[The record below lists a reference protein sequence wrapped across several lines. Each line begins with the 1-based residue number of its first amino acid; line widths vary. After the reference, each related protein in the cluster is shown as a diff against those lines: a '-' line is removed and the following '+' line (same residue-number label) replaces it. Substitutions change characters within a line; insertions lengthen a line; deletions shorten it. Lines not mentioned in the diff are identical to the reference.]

1 MKKNVVKDLFS
12 FIESSPTAFHTVDT
26 IKKTLEENGFRELS
40 RADDW
45 KNIGKGIAGKGAG
58 KATGKTPGKGV
69 APGKY
74 YTTRNNTSIIAF
86 KIGKDVADSYG
97 FMISASHS
105 DSPTFKI
112 KENAEIS
119 VRGQY
124 TKLNTEGYGGMI
136 CSTWFD
142 RPLSF
147 AGRVVVKENDTFV
160 TKLFDPD
167 RDLLMIPN
175 LAIHMN
181 RDVND
186 GYKYNKQ
193 VDLLPLFAGGTDGA
207 AAADKVAGADGAAGA
222 DEVSLKNFVSR
233 ELKVSPDSI
242 MGMDLYLYNRMK
254 PVAWGLNEEFISA
267 PRLDDLECAFTSLE
281 GFLAGENSK
290 MVQVYACFDNEEVGS
305 GTKQGA
311 ASTFLFD
318 VLSRINRNLG
328 KSEDDYER
336 ALSSSFMLSCDNAHA
351 VHPNHPEKTDDTNC
365 AYLNSGIVIKSHA
378 GQKYTSDAVS
388 VALFRDIC
396 QRAGKTGKAE
406 KAGKTGKAGK
416 FGGNGVPCQFFAN
429 RSDAAGGSTL
439 GNIAM
444 TQVSINCVDIG
455 LPQLAMHSAYETAG
469 ALDVGYMVDAL
480 TEFYNSYIEVNGDS
494 EIKCGK

>member
-26 IKKTLEENGFRELS
+26 IKAILEKDGFRELS

-45 KNIGKGIAGKGAG
+45 KNIGKGIAGKGAE
-58 KATGKTPGKGV
+58 KATGKTPGKGA
-69 APGKY
+69 APEKY

-207 AAADKVAGADGAAGA
+207 ATADKVAGAN
-222 DEVSLKNFVSR
+222 EVSLKNFVSR

-396 QRAGKTGKAE
+396 QRAGK
-406 KAGKTGKAGK
+406 AGKTGKTEKAGK
-416 FGGNGVPCQFFAN
+416 AGNAAGQGVPCQFFAN

>member
-160 TKLFDPD
+160 TKLFDPA

-207 AAADKVAGADGAAGA
+207 ATADNVAGADGVAGA

-290 MVQVYACFDNEEVGS
+290 MVQVYACFDNEEVG
-305 GTKQGA
+305 
-311 ASTFLFD
+311 
-318 VLSRINRNLG
+318 
-328 KSEDDYER
+328 
-336 ALSSSFMLSCDNAHA
+336 
-351 VHPNHPEKTDDTNC
+351 
-365 AYLNSGIVIKSHA
+365 
-378 GQKYTSDAVS
+378 
-388 VALFRDIC
+388 
-396 QRAGKTGKAE
+396 
-406 KAGKTGKAGK
+406 
-416 FGGNGVPCQFFAN
+416 
-429 RSDAAGGSTL
+429 
-439 GNIAM
+439 
-444 TQVSINCVDIG
+444 
-455 LPQLAMHSAYETAG
+455 
-469 ALDVGYMVDAL
+469 
-480 TEFYNSYIEVNGDS
+480 
-494 EIKCGK
+494 